1 MRTATAG
8 STITSILFFAFPL
21 RLTTNMERVSKIG
34 QPLAMKCSSSEK
46 TMKSCKW
53 TTPNKTTFDS
63 KSPIE
68 GVTAILNDD
77 HNCHIQINS
86 LSKEQL
92 GKWSC
97 RVELE
102 GENQYQEAILT
113 ATESLP
119 VTEGKNFLNM
129 LWGPSRNDVTHFFFF
144 FETFDP
150 PPCHPFF

>member
-1 MRTATAG
+1 
-8 STITSILFFAFPL
+8 
-21 RLTTNMERVSKIG
+21 MERVSKIG

-119 VTEGKNFLNM
+119 VTEGKIFLNM
-129 LWGPSRNDVTHFFFF
+129 SWGPSRNDVTHFFF

>member
-1 MRTATAG
+1 MKSENENSYLVPDRLLPR
-8 STITSILFFAFPL
+8 SFVFAFPL

-119 VTEGKNFLNM
+119 VTEGKNFLNIF
-129 LWGPSRNDVTHFFFF
+129 WGRPEMMS
-144 FETFDP
+144 
-150 PPCHPFF
+150 CHPFFFFGYF

>member
-1 MRTATAG
+1 
-8 STITSILFFAFPL
+8 
-21 RLTTNMERVSKIG
+21 MERVSSIG
-34 QPLAMKCSSSEK
+34 QPLAMKCSSEK

-77 HNCHIQINS
+77 HNCHIKINS
-86 LSKEQL
+86 LTKEQL

-97 RVELE
+97 IVELDGKE
-102 GENQYQEAILT
+102 QYQEAILT

-119 VTEGKNFLNM
+119 VTEGKHKTSQIF
-129 LWGPSRNDVTHFFFF
+129 
-144 FETFDP
+144 
-150 PPCHPFF
+150 

>member
-1 MRTATAG
+1 MRTASAG
-8 STITSILFFAFPL
+8 STITSIIFFFAFPL

-34 QPLAMKCSSSEK
+34 QTLAMKCSSSEK

-119 VTEGKNFLNM
+119 VTEGKNFLNIF
-129 LWGPSRNDVTHFFFF
+129 WGRPEMMSCHPFFFF
-144 FETFDP
+144 FTLPLVTHFSK
-150 PPCHPFF
+150 

>member
-34 QPLAMKCSSSEK
+34 QPLAMKCSSEK
-46 TMKSCKW
+46 AMKTCKW

-129 LWGPSRNDVTHFFFF
+129 LWGPSRNDVTHFLFFF
-144 FETFDP
+144 LDF
-150 PPCHPFF
+150 